1 MIQLF
6 PFVVYLAP
14 ITSAVLLL
22 MLGSAGELRW
32 RAGLAVVVIFAAA
45 VYCQL
50 FGPSALIAAAGLGLQ
65 TLLAIYLLVRWR
77 LGA

>member
-14 ITSAVLLL
+14 VTSAVLLV

-32 RAGLAVVVIFAAA
+32 RAGLALVVIFAAA
-45 VYCQL
+45 VYYQL
-50 FGPSALIAAAGLGLQ
+50 FGSSAVIAAAGLGLQ
-65 TLLAIYLLVRWR
+65 TMLAIYLLVRWR
-77 LGA
+77 LGS